1 MCRCDGIRVGGL
13 AMALTLS
20 SLLVAQENS
29 SPRPS
34 LSSQQAIGKL
44 AELGAEIRVDGE
56 QPDQPVWS
64 VDLSGKPVSRET
76 LRLLRAFP
84 QLETLLLND
93 TEVDDGLLGI
103 VAENPRLKELELAG
117 TRITDDGVAQLA
129 ALRSLERLILDRT
142 AVTERGLMALAR
154 APKLEAPSVFDT
166 SIDAAALERWKVA
179 QRRQRASAGQPA
191 DSDPSNVPSAGIAAT
206 PQPATPQPA
215 TPQPEKP
222 ASTTTAPADLYA
234 LGRQALLAARSPA
247 ARRAAVSLL
256 EQALELDPEND
267 DLRTDLADA
276 YALMGEELCLVAA
289 IDLYEDLITRQPE
302 SDRLWA
308 RTAVAYA
315 SLDNSE
321 DAYRCAGARWGQADT
336 PAKRFIVA
344 RQYVTIAAMT
354 DDPEGADLFL
364 RQAVVEHGDEP
375 GLRLLWG
382 VVVLPRDR
390 PGAEQIWRP
399 ILERYPPP
407 HAYGE
412 LVQKMLVQPGA
423 AP

>member
-1 MCRCDGIRVGGL
+1 MGRRDAIGVGGL
-13 AMALTLS
+13 ATAIILS
-20 SLLVAQENS
+20 SLLFAQENS
-29 SPRPS
+29 SPRSS

-44 AELGAEIRVDGE
+44 EELGAEIRVDGE
-56 QPDQPVWS
+56 QPNQPVWS

-117 TRITDDGVAQLA
+117 TRITDDGVAHLA
-129 ALRSLERLILDRT
+129 ALRSLERLTLDRT
-142 AVTERGLMALAR
+142 AVTERGLLALAR

-166 SIDAAALERWKVA
+166 SIDAAALDRWKVA
-179 QRRQRASAGQPA
+179 QRRHRASAGQPA
-191 DSDPSNVPSAGIAAT
+191 DSDPSNPRSAGTAAT
-206 PQPATPQPA
+206 PQPEMPH
-215 TPQPEKP
+215 PETP

-276 YALMGEELCLVAA
+276 YALMGEELCMVAA
-289 IDLYEDLITRQPE
+289 IDLYEDLLTRQPE

-382 VVVLPRDR
+382 VVVLARDR
-390 PGAEQIWRP
+390 PGAERIWRP
-399 ILERYPPP
+399 ILEQYPPP
-407 HAYGE
+407 HPYGQ
-412 LVQKMLVQPGA
+412 LVRKMLAQPGA